1 VRENPTRH
9 QVQVQAYKLDTFV
22 TQHNIQSMDL
32 MKLDVE
38 EAEHLVLA
46 GAKDSIRRFR
56 PIIVSEVFS
65 NPMLH
70 QIREQIIGL
79 GYRAYLFEDMKL
91 KFQQLSEESTV
102 NQIEN
107 YFFVP
112 EEKVGLVE
120 KWIA

>member
-9 QVQVQAYKLDTFV
+9 HVQVQAYKLDTFV
-22 TQHNIQSMDL
+22 KEFSIQSMDL

-46 GAKDSIRRFR
+46 GAQESIRRFR